1 MGGGAEVSA
10 SFFIGLLF
18 AVAGFGILLAQLGL
32 WQAAQHCRAT
42 ADDIKAA
49 FGHDTKIFPDYLTP

>member
-1 MGGGAEVSA
+1 MSA